1 MKQVLITIISVITFM
16 TIAYVIYTK
25 SSNEKEVQSSESQ
38 TLCNQDLMNIN
49 NMERI
54 ELMRLAIAEARE
66 GINAGHGGPFGTVIV
81 KDGKI
86 VGRGHNCVLLL
97 NDPTCHGEVSAIR
110 DAGKNLG
117 TFDLSG
123 CELYTTGE
131 PCHMCLCACMWANIS
146 KIYYGCTIDDN
157 SIIGFRDGKFDEIF
171 GGRDKLGD
179 YMLEIGRDECLKL
192 FEEYKNMQ
200 HQNY

>member
-54 ELMRLAIAEARE
+54 KLMRQAIAEARE

>member
-66 GINAGHGGPFGTVIV
+66 GIHAGHGGPFGTVIV

>member
-38 TLCNQDLMNIN
+38 ALCNQDLMNIN
-49 NMERI
+49 NMESI

-66 GINAGHGGPFGTVIV
+66 GIHAGHGGPFGTVIV

-146 KIYYGCTIDDN
+146 KIYYGCTIEDN

>member
-1 MKQVLITIISVITFM
+1 MKQVLIAIISVITFM

-66 GINAGHGGPFGTVIV
+66 GINADHGGPFGTVIV

-97 NDPTCHGEVSAIR
+97 NDPTCHGEVAAIR